1 MKTAESLEWFVI
13 IPSILYGLNGS
24 YGWKPEN
31 MSVAVALMMM
41 KSSPLSLTAI
51 PICKNIIIIE
61 ARTKPTGMSLSQQVN
76 KYYWAARKVISS

>member
-41 KSSPLSLTAI
+41 KSSPLSRVTVPAS
-51 PICKNIIIIE
+51 K
-61 ARTKPTGMSLSQQVN
+61 
-76 KYYWAARKVISS
+76 